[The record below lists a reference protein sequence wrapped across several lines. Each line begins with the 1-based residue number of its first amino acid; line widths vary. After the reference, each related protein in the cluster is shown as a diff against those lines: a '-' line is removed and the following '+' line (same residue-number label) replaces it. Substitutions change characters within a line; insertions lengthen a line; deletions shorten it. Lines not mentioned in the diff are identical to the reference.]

1 MVMTTSTSNDSSK
14 SNTSTQAQDNKMKE
28 ELRERILKVIDEID
42 KGFARSML
50 MYTITF
56 YVGIG
61 VVIYSI
67 VSTIAFGQNSFNLI
81 FGAIGVLDIIA
92 FLVFKPT
99 EDLQRSRGNLAQLIS
114 AFLTWY
120 SNMTAW
126 GFLNKKILESNDS
139 NDFHIP
145 LLHQSSKRTV
155 LDTVVF
161 MAAVE
166 FFVVGSQKEEQL
178 KQIQAIMKDI
188 ETRVGST

>member
-1 MVMTTSTSNDSSK
+1 MTISTSGDSSQ
-14 SNTSTQAQDNKMKE
+14 SNSSTQPQEIDMRE
-28 ELRERILKVIDEID
+28 ELKKRILKVIDEID

-50 MYTITF
+50 MYTISF

-92 FLVFKPT
+92 FLIFKPT
-99 EDLQRSRGNLAQLIS
+99 QDLQRSRGNLAQLIS

-120 SNMTAW
+120 SNMTVW
-126 GFLNKKILESNDS
+126 SHLNTKILNS
-139 NDFHIP
+139 NDFDIA
-145 LLHQSSKRTV
+145 LLQQNSKRTI

-166 FFVVGSQKEEQL
+166 FFVIGSQKEEQL

-188 ETRVGST
+188 ESRAGSS